1 VGWIGWFTVLHC
13 SFVSRWRCVQ
23 RSMPQPQDLKLK
35 FPVLIVAWLLR
46 ITTLTSAL
54 CRRITWSRQTIGH
67 YYIIQANTTAWR
79 HSVVVIKTADSLVD
93 RLKLARRLCFKRP
106 LLLVDVSVWLCLCVG
121 NFDAKYLGNQA
132 IQGFVSNRDPWES
145 AYGTSIG
152 DVIDDVTWLW
162 RHNREVTMFKVVTFG
177 NWEPDQL
184 SVLSVYVHSHCRRT
198 LC

>member
-1 VGWIGWFTVLHC
+1 MPISGAAANGRGGRGRWLRHWVVAYLCSARIFAAANLTSYVGRHVGWIGWFTVLHC

-106 LLLVDVSVWLCLCVG
+106 LLLVDVSVWSLSVCR
-121 NFDAKYLGNQA
+121 Q
-132 IQGFVSNRDPWES
+132 
-145 AYGTSIG
+145 
-152 DVIDDVTWLW
+152 LW
-162 RHNREVTMFKVVTFG
+162 R
-177 NWEPDQL
+177 
-184 SVLSVYVHSHCRRT
+184 
-198 LC
+198 